1 MMKMMLMLMLVGL
14 LLVVLVLVALL
25 FQRRCQPAR
34 RPLPVP
40 VLTLAPALVQVLAR
54 ALHR

>member
-1 MMKMMLMLMLVGL
+1 MLMLVLVGL
-14 LLVVLVLVALL
+14 VLVVLVLVVLL

>member
-1 MMKMMLMLMLVGL
+1 MLMLVIL
-14 LLVVLVLVALL
+14 VLVVLVLVALVLVVLL
-25 FQRRCQPAR
+25 FRRRCQPAR